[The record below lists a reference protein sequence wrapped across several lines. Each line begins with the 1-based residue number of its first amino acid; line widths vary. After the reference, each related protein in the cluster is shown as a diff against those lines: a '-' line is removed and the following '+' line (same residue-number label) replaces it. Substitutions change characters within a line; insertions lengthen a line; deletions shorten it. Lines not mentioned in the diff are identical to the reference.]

1 MADRAIIIGPDE
13 AKRAAAN
20 GVLELRGSTRFRAAL
35 NDASPVST
43 MLVERL
49 DRTDSFYYIVS
60 FESKSKETARVI
72 VDGFSG
78 EFDEASGIEKAGSVM
93 PPFLPPSSALAALDN
108 TYLEAGRYRGRPIR
122 AGMVGQHPLPVWRPC
137 RESSS
142 AFLPFYQLS
151 VGDHFVYVR
160 LDGRRF
166 DELTTGP
173 V

>member
-1 MADRAIIIGPDE
+1 MGDRATIIDPDQ
-13 AKRAAAN
+13 AKRAAAS
-20 GVLELRGSTRFRAAL
+20 GLLELRGSTRFRAAL
-35 NDASPVST
+35 ADALPAST
-43 MLVERL
+43 LLVERL

-60 FESKSKETARVI
+60 FQSKHKESARVI

-78 EFDEASGIEKAGSVM
+78 EFEEASGIENADSFL
-93 PPFLPPSSALAALDN
+93 PPFLPPSSVLAALYD
-108 TYLEAGRYRGRPIR
+108 TELDAGRYRGRPIR
-122 AGMVGQHPLPVWRPC
+122 AGMVGQHPLPVWQPC

-151 VGDHFVYVR
+151 VGDQLIYVR

-173 V
+173 A

>member
-1 MADRAIIIGPDE
+1 MGDRAIIIGPDE
-13 AKRAAAN
+13 ARRAAAN

-72 VDGFSG
+72 VDGLSG
-78 EFDEASGIEKAGSVM
+78 EFEEASGIEKTGSVM

-108 TYLEAGRYRGRPIR
+108 TYLEAGRYLGRPIR

>member
-1 MADRAIIIGPDE
+1 MGDRAIIIGPDE

-35 NDASPVST
+35 DAATPAST

-60 FESKSKETARVI
+60 FESKSRETARVI
-72 VDGFSG
+72 IDGFSG

-142 AFLPFYQLS
+142 AFLPFYQFS

>member
-1 MADRAIIIGPDE
+1 MGDRAIIIGPDE
-13 AKRAAAN
+13 ARRAAAN

-78 EFDEASGIEKAGSVM
+78 EFEEASGIEKTGSVM
-93 PPFLPPSSALAALDN
+93 PPFLPPSRALATLDN
-108 TYLEAGRYRGRPIR
+108 TYLEAGRYLGRPVR